1 MAVTAKRKQ
10 KKSSESEPPA
20 KVSIQIPSNYVIVA
34 QGFIQIAKKEAP
46 VIKDEYIDESGSDD
60 YDEDDEEED
69 YQLES
74 TKIKKTAP
82 TEDDIIAG
90 ELEGLKETVE
100 LFKSNIF
107 KLEVCTQGNNV

>member
-60 YDEDDEEED
+60 YDEDDEEEGQEKSGD
-69 YQLES
+69 ASLLNIEAEKMAFEDASKSMQVYMC
-74 TKIKKTAP
+74 AP
-82 TEDDIIAG
+82 TQFDC
-90 ELEGLKETVE
+90 L
-100 LFKSNIF
+100 
-107 KLEVCTQGNNV
+107 